1 MRGSRTWKVAA
12 LTAAVTVVC
21 AVAAVAA
28 PKNGDWQ
35 GGQNSDDKPDVDFSV
50 AKTGGKQKVSAF
62 TLRNVG
68 FSCGENGGGGIR
80 AAATTAKPKIKNN
93 AFEIDQTIDDAR
105 MQVKGTFTSKTKS
118 KGTVKW
124 TSDDGDSHCTTG
136 KLDWRANLQQ

>member
-1 MRGSRTWKVAA
+1 MRGRGWRVATLTAAA
-12 LTAAVTVVC
+12 LTVC

-28 PKNGDWQ
+28 PTNGDWQ

-50 AKTGGKQKVSAF
+50 AKTGGKQKVSDF

-68 FSCGENGGGGIR
+68 FSCRGGGGGGIR
-80 AAATTAKPKIKNN
+80 AAVTTVKPKIKND
-93 AFEIDQTIDDAR
+93 AFEIDQTIDDDR

-124 TSDDGDSHCTTG
+124 TSDDGESHCTTG